1 MLFRSVSQSRYG
13 GPEYR
18 NNRLWIDP
26 NMLREIVREGVE
38 NHTELSQRVYDIVKD
53 TYPDVTMREVQ
64 ESISG
69 YGKTINPKLSEL
81 DRELNSLKRDMK
93 LAVSLEDAQ
102 AGKGVKRSGYQP
114 APLTDSQREMMR
126 AIREELKNYPQDEAA
141 VEKKR
146 KTALDKVKT
155 GLRNAITDAEKRLED
170 LRAGRAV
177 ESRERKQLYI
187 S

>member
-1 MLFRSVSQSRYG
+1 MFNDVTNIAAALADKEFYEYAGIVFKETVGDVKNFTKRLIDELGPKVAPHAQEIFDRVKKSQYEE
-13 GPEYR
+13 PEYR

-81 DRELNSLKRDMK
+81 DREGCSCSR
-93 LAVSLEDAQ
+93 
-102 AGKGVKRSGYQP
+102 
-114 APLTDSQREMMR
+114 R
-126 AIREELKNYPQDEAA
+126 AWR
-141 VEKKR
+141 
-146 KTALDKVKT
+146 
-155 GLRNAITDAEKRLED
+155 KRLGV
-170 LRAGRAV
+170 R
-177 ESRERKQLYI
+177 
-187 S
+187 